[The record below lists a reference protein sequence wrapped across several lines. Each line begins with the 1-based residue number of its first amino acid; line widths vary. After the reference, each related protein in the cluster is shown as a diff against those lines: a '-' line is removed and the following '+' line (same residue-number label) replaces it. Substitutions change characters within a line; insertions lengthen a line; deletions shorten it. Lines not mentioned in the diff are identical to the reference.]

1 MRTQRP
7 TQFSRVFYREGWKK
21 KKRKKEKKR
30 KRNGEEKG
38 VEAGRRRGGK
48 YRVPARPGSKLNECV
63 PRNTKDFHGT
73 LLHRTRGFGGARP
86 TFFLSPFRVLPS
98 SVPRFAWPR
107 GNLNGNVNSR
117 GEHVRRGLWSI
128 RFVRFLLFSFHP
140 SSLSLSLSLFV
151 LSLSLP
157 SFAPTIL
164 IEIFRPGTRSRADT
178 SFSIEFFSF
187 FFFFFSQ
194 QFFFPTFL
202 QQLVDPSF
210 DFNLPFTI
218 FD

>member
-7 TQFSRVFYREGWKK
+7 TQFSRVFHREGWKK

-73 LLHRTRGFGGARP
+73 LLHRTHGFGGARP

-178 SFSIEFFSF
+178 SFSIEFFPF
-187 FFFFFSQ
+187 FFLFSQ
-194 QFFFPTFL
+194 EFYFPTL
-202 QQLVDPSF
+202 ARELVDPSF

>member
-1 MRTQRP
+1 MER
-7 TQFSRVFYREGWKK
+7 
-21 KKRKKEKKR
+21 
-30 KRNGEEKG
+30 KG
-38 VEAGRRRGGK
+38 VLKRGGGK
-48 YRVPARPGSKLNECV
+48 YRVPFAPPGSKLNECV

-128 RFVRFLLFSFHP
+128 RFVPFLLFSFH
-140 SSLSLSLSLFV
+140 SLSLSILSIY
-151 LSLSLP
+151 LSLP

-178 SFSIEFFSF
+178 SLAVFDQIFPFPFFLLLFFQEFY
-187 FFFFFSQ
+187 
-194 QFFFPTFL
+194 FPTL
-202 QQLVDPSF
+202 ARELVDPSF

>member
-7 TQFSRVFYREGWKK
+7 TQFSRVFQREGWKK

-128 RFVRFLLFSFHP
+128 RFVRFLLFFFHP
-140 SSLSLSLSLFV
+140 SSLSLYLSLFLSYPF
-151 LSLSLP
+151 LSL
-157 SFAPTIL
+157 
-164 IEIFRPGTRSRADT
+164 RSRQR
-178 SFSIEFFSF
+178 SWLKFFDQELGRERILRFRSNFFPF
-187 FFFFFSQ
+187 FFFFVFPGILFSNSRSR
-194 QFFFPTFL
+194 TRR
-202 QQLVDPSF
+202 SF
-210 DFNLPFTI
+210 VRF
-218 FD
+218 